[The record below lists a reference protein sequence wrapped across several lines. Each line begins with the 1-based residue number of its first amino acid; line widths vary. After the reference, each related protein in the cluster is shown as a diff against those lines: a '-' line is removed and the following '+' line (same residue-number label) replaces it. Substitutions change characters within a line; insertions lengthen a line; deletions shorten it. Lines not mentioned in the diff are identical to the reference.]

1 MMNIVIRASLG
12 QNLLKQMPV
21 VVPPLKEQKEI
32 AEFLDAMHERFLRLI
47 TTNEE
52 EISMLEELRSTLIS
66 DVVTGK
72 IDVRNIPV
80 PAYEHVDDMV
90 ADGGE
95 GNDEEPRIPGEED

>member
-1 MMNIVIRASLG
+1 MKMRPIVLREAALLDEL
-12 QNLLKQMPV
+12 QNQ
-21 VVPPLKEQKEI
+21 
-32 AEFLDAMHERFLRLI
+32 
-47 TTNEE
+47 
-52 EISMLEELRSTLIS
+52 LIS

>member
-1 MMNIVIRASLG
+1 
-12 QNLLKQMPV
+12 
-21 VVPPLKEQKEI
+21 
-32 AEFLDAMHERFLRLI
+32 
-47 TTNEE
+47 
-52 EISMLEELRSTLIS
+52 MLEELRSTLIS